1 MELYGHLG
9 WSHGG
14 ARVITLMSPDGAGA
28 VLERFAGLDGIALLF
43 TGERQLPHYH
53 VQQDGTLELLIE
65 DHDIV
70 ILDFIAWTDKKSE
83 LGDAIWK
90 QQ

>member
-28 VLERFAGLDGIALLF
+28 VIERFAHEDGLSLLF
-43 TGERQLPHYH
+43 AGERRLPHYH
-53 VQQDGTLELLIE
+53 VQQDGTLARLIE

-70 ILDFIAWTDKKSE
+70 VLDFAAWTDKKIK
-83 LGDAIWK
+83 LGAAIWRF
-90 QQ
+90 